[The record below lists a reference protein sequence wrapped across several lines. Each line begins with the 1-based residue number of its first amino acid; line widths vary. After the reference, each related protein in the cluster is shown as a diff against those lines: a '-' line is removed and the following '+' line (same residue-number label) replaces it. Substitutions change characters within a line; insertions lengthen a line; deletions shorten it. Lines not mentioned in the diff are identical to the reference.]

1 MEVPVN
7 RLQFIAALAIFA
19 AASVC
24 AQPAAKPTSTT
35 LKVGDMAPD
44 FTLPST
50 AGGKVSLA
58 DFRGKKTVVLAF
70 FPAAFTG
77 GCTKE
82 MQTYGLGI
90 DKFNNSDAVVF
101 GVSTDNTPSQ
111 KEFATKLG
119 LTFAILSDFKDRK
132 TSEAYGVLIKDP
144 GVDQRVTFVI
154 GKDGKV
160 EFMEGGADAIATLGA
175 GDACSRLAHKN
186 SSN

>member
-1 MEVPVN
+1 MKG
-7 RLQFIAALAIFA
+7 LFLSIACLAVSA
-19 AASVC
+19 NVW
-24 AQPAAKPTSTT
+24 AQAAKPTSTT
-35 LKVGDMAPD
+35 LKVGDTAPD

-50 AGGKVSLA
+50 AGGPKVTLA

-90 DKFNNSDAVVF
+90 DKFTSSDAVVF

-119 LTFAILSDFKDRK
+119 LGFPILSDFKDRK
-132 TSEAYGVLIKDP
+132 VSEAYGVLLP
-144 GVDQRVTFVI
+144 EAGVSNRVTFVI
-154 GKDGKV
+154 SKDGKI

-175 GDACSRLAHKN
+175 GDACSRLAHKKTVTP
-186 SSN
+186 